1 MTGTAKPT
9 GDPVTIHPSTP
20 FGFDDGMGAPVAM
33 RKNRV
38 HKRVSLHTEVWK
50 GEDGIF
56 TRGNERLA
64 DLSVGGAFIQ
74 GAGTTIGSILN
85 LRFRLP
91 GSDDFITATAI
102 GRNTRDGGLGVQF
115 LDLSPENLKRLAAF
129 VDENS

>member
-1 MTGTAKPT
+1 MEE
-9 GDPVTIHPSTP
+9 
-20 FGFDDGMGAPVAM
+20 
-33 RKNRV
+33 NRV
-38 HKRVSLHTEVWK
+38 HKRVSIHTEVWR

-74 GAGTTIGSILN
+74 GAGTTTGSILN

-91 GSDDFITATAI
+91 GSDDFITCTAMA
-102 GRNTRDGGLGVQF
+102 RHTRGGGLGVEF
-115 LDLSPENLKRLAAF
+115 LDLSPENLGRLAAF

>member
-1 MTGTAKPT
+1 
-9 GDPVTIHPSTP
+9 
-20 FGFDDGMGAPVAM
+20 M

-38 HKRVSLHTEVWK
+38 HKRVSVHTEVWK

-64 DLSVGGAFIQ
+64 DLSVGGAFIR
-74 GAGTTIGSILN
+74 GVGTTIGCILN
-85 LRFRLP
+85 LRFKLP

-102 GRNTRDGGLGVQF
+102 GRNTHTGGLAVEF
-115 LDLSPENLKRLAAF
+115 LDLSPDNPKRLTAF